1 MHDITI
7 HGKNSFYSFNP
18 ANRIGEGGMGRVFA
32 GIDGRTR
39 QKVAIKVL
47 FNELTQNAMAVEKF
61 QQEGELR
68 LNHPNVIQMLDF
80 ALANGKYHV
89 ISRFINGGD
98 IVTYCRQ
105 MADWREKVRLFAQV
119 LDGLHYLHSQ
129 RPPIIHRDIKPS
141 NIMIENG
148 RPILMDLGVAKVTG
162 GKRQT
167 SVGVLIGTPQYSPPE
182 QIRGENQAINA
193 TTDIYAAAITLYEVL
208 TGRAPFDGTNEFS
221 ILEMQIKN
229 TIPPHTQV
237 PMALYAVLKK
247 ATAKSQAA
255 RYQSMTEFKA
265 ALLQS
270 LDEGSW
276 LDRIRSLIQH
286 F

>member
-7 HGKNSFYSFNP
+7 YGKSSFYVFSP

-32 GIDGRTR
+32 GIDGRSR

-47 FNELTQNAMAVEKF
+47 FNELTQNALAVEKF

-68 LNHPNVIQMLDF
+68 LMHPNVIQMLDF
-80 ALANGKYHV
+80 VLANGKYHV
-89 ISRFINGGD
+89 ISRFINGSD
-98 IVTYCRQ
+98 IVTHCRQ
-105 MADWREKVRLFAQV
+105 ITDWRAKVQLFGQV

-129 RPPIIHRDIKPS
+129 QPPIIHRDIKPS

-182 QIRGENQAINA
+182 QIRGESQAINA

-208 TGRAPFDGTNEFS
+208 TGQAPFDGSNEFS
-221 ILEMQIKN
+221 ILEMQIKR
-229 TIPPHTQV
+229 TIPPHPQV
-237 PMALYAVLKK
+237 PVALYTVLKK
-247 ATAKSQAA
+247 ATAKMQTA
-255 RYQSMTEFKA
+255 RYQSVSEFKL

-276 LDRIRSLIQH
+276 LDRIRSLFQH